1 MSLLARLL
9 AAPSPLRT
17 RRGID
22 LDFPLLAG
30 CLALLGLGL
39 VMITS
44 ASSEVAAAMSGNPLY
59 HMIRHLIYLGL
70 GISAALLVLLIPMAM
85 WQRFGATLLLVAFVL
100 LILVLL
106 PGIGREVNGA
116 KRWIGF
122 GMFNVQPSE
131 LAKLFTVVFIAGYLV
146 RRQEEVREKL
156 SGFLKPML
164 VLAPMAAL
172 LLAEPDFGATVVLVG
187 SCIAMLFLGGINLV
201 RFIPLAAAVLGA
213 GVLVMT
219 AQSYRM
225 ERLTNFVDPWADQ
238 FGAGYQLSQALIAF
252 GRGEWFGVGLGN
264 SVQKQFYLPEAHTD
278 FVFAVLAEE
287 LGMVGALVTVGLF
300 VFVAVRALYIG
311 LWAEKAKQ
319 LFSAYVAYGIAMQWI
334 GQVLIN
340 IGVNVGLLPTKGLTL
355 PFLSYGGSSLII
367 CCVSLAMLLR
377 IEWERRTSLG
387 SEEVEFSE
395 ADFFDNEEVK
405 HAR

>member
-70 GISAALLVLLIPMAM
+70 GISAALLTLLIPMAM

-395 ADFFDNEEVK
+395 ADFFDNEEAK

>member
-1 MSLLARLL
+1 MLARLL
-9 AAPSPLRT
+9 AAPSPLRS

-22 LDFPLLAG
+22 IDFPLLAG

-44 ASSEVAAAMSGNPLY
+44 ASSEVAAALSGNPLY
-59 HMIRHLIYLGL
+59 HMIRHLIYLAIGIVAGL
-70 GISAALLVLLIPMAM
+70 ITLQIPMAF
-85 WQRFGATLLLVAFVL
+85 WQRHGARLMLAAFVL

-122 GMFNVQPSE
+122 GLFNLQPSE
-131 LAKLFTVVFIAGYLV
+131 LAKLFTVMFIAGYLV
-146 RRQEEVREKL
+146 RRQDEVREKL
-156 SGFLKPML
+156 TGFIKPML
-164 VLAPMAAL
+164 VLGPIAVL

-201 RFIPLAAAVLGA
+201 RFVPLAAAVLAA

-219 AQSYRM
+219 SQSYRM
-225 ERLTNFVDPWADQ
+225 QRLTNFIDPWADQ
-238 FGAGYQLSQALIAF
+238 YGAGYQLSQALIAF

-264 SVQKQFYLPEAHTD
+264 SIQKQFYLPEAHTD

-287 LGMVGALVTVGLF
+287 LGMIGALATVGLF
-300 VFVAVRALYIG
+300 VFVSVRALYIG
-311 LWAEKAKQ
+311 LWAEKARQ
-319 LFSAYVAYGIAMQWI
+319 YFSAYVAYGLAFLWI

-355 PFLSYGGSSLII
+355 PFLSYGGSSLVI
-367 CCVSLAMLLR
+367 CCVSLALLLR
-377 IEWERRTSLG
+377 IEWERRTHLG
-387 SEEVEFSE
+387 NEEVEFVES
-395 ADFFDNEEVK
+395 DFFDEEV
-405 HAR
+405 RP